1 MQISVMKYVCR
12 IVTTPTGTAG
22 EHVVTSP
29 VSIDVEVSLLTVE
42 KLVMY
47 GKENDFN
54 LQEEH

>member
-1 MQISVMKYVCR
+1 MKYVCR